1 MKSILLS
8 DSFVE
13 LRSGN
18 NIYVDKTNEIY
29 KIISSYSRI
38 FFSRPRRFGK
48 SLTLD
53 TIATLFGLG
62 KDPYFKGTFI
72 YDKWNEPT
80 YPILRINFLD
90 YISSDY
96 ESFLSGLKNQIL
108 KFAAKNSFSIDPIID
123 TPAGYIKALFEA
135 MPIGKQIVVL
145 IDEYD
150 CLLTRNI
157 NNKDQYDKFSE
168 TLKSLYASLKGGG
181 HIRFLAVT
189 GVTRLKHVALFSV
202 GSDIIDL
209 TYKNLCSNIVGY
221 TKEEIK
227 EYFKDY
233 IDDVIL
239 KLYGKDISLLQKDD
253 PVRID
258 YVDRLVNNLAMEYD
272 GYCFDEDFENKVFS
286 TWSINNF
293 FKESF
298 NREKI
303 KFGDY
308 WFDNGGIPSIL
319 KNYLDNHELD
329 VTEYSNKDIYISH
342 ESFSNPNSLLDINPT
357 VLMCQT
363 GYLTLHSEL
372 ELGKNIVLGIPNNE
386 IRKALSNLLY
396 YKTFGIEPSISNIQ
410 INSLIEGNAEEIV
423 SLFNAILNSISYDKY
438 PIKDESSLRSHIQMY
453 LQGAGLNI
461 LSESNSSKGRS
472 DLQIEFDSSRI
483 VIEFKYAKSASDLK
497 LLLEQASEQIIK
509 KHYGDTL
516 PLKDRVI
523 KIAMVFDSKERSIS
537 VYRVIK

>member
-1 MKSILLS
+1 MK
-8 DSFVE
+8 
-13 LRSGN
+13 
-18 NIYVDKTNEIY
+18 
-29 KIISSYSRI
+29 
-38 FFSRPRRFGK
+38 
-48 SLTLD
+48 
-53 TIATLFGLG
+53 
-62 KDPYFKGTFI
+62 
-72 YDKWNEPT
+72 
-80 YPILRINFLD
+80 
-90 YISSDY
+90 
-96 ESFLSGLKNQIL
+96 
-108 KFAAKNSFSIDPIID
+108 
-123 TPAGYIKALFEA
+123 
-135 MPIGKQIVVL
+135 
-145 IDEYD
+145 
-150 CLLTRNI
+150 
-157 NNKDQYDKFSE
+157 
-168 TLKSLYASLKGGG
+168 
-181 HIRFLAVT
+181 
-189 GVTRLKHVALFSV
+189 
-202 GSDIIDL
+202 
-209 TYKNLCSNIVGY
+209 
-221 TKEEIK
+221 
-227 EYFKDY
+227 
-233 IDDVIL
+233 
-239 KLYGKDISLLQKDD
+239 KDD

-258 YVDRLVNNLAMEYD
+258 YVDKLVNKLAMEYD

-372 ELGKNIVLGIPNNE
+372 ELGKNIILGIPNNE

-461 LSESNSSKGRS
+461 LAESNSSKGRS
-472 DLQIEFDSSRI
+472 DLQIEFDTTRI
-483 VIEFKYAKSASDLK
+483 VIEFKYAKSTADLE

-516 PLKDRVI
+516 PLKKRIV
-523 KIAMVFDSKERSIS
+523 KIAMVFDSLERSIS
-537 VYRVIK
+537 EYRVIE

>member
-1 MKSILLS
+1 MQSILLS

-18 NIYVDKTNEIY
+18 NIYVDKTNDIY
-29 KIISSYSRI
+29 KIISSYSRV

-72 YDKWNEPT
+72 YDKWTEPT
-80 YPILRINFLD
+80 YPILRFNFLD

-96 ESFLSGLKNQIL
+96 ESFLSGLKNQIY
-108 KFAAKNSFSIDPIID
+108 KFASKNNFEIDPIID
-123 TPAGYIKALFEA
+123 TPAGYMKALFEA
-135 MPIGKQIVVL
+135 IPIGKQIVVL

-157 NNKDQYDKFSE
+157 NNQDLYNKFSD

-221 TKEEIK
+221 TKKEIK
-227 EYFKDY
+227 KYFKDY
-233 IDDVIL
+233 IEDVVF
-239 KLYGKDISLLQKDD
+239 KLYGKDISSMQNDD
-253 PVRID
+253 PERIE
-258 YVDRLVNNLAMEYD
+258 YVDRLINKLAMEYD

-293 FKESF
+293 FKESI

-319 KNYLDNHELD
+319 KNYLEDHELD
-329 VTEYSNKDIYISH
+329 VTEYSNKDIFISH

-372 ELGKNIVLGIPNNE
+372 ELGKNIILGIPNNE
-386 IRKALSNLLY
+386 IRKALSNLLF
-396 YKTFGIEPSISNIQ
+396 YKSFGIEPSISNFQ
-410 INSLIEGNAEEIV
+410 INSLLNGNVEEIV
-423 SLFNAILNSISYDKY
+423 SLFNTVLNSISYDKY

-453 LQGAGLNI
+453 LQGSGLNI
-461 LSESNSSKGRS
+461 LSESNSAKGRS
-472 DLQIEFDSSRI
+472 DLQIEFDSIRI
-483 VIEFKYAKSASDLK
+483 VIEFKYSKSKSDIE
-497 LLLEQASEQIIK
+497 LLLEQAKDQIISK
-509 KHYGDTL
+509 RYGDTL
-516 PLKDRVI
+516 PIKCKVM
-523 KIAMVFDSKERSIS
+523 KIAMVFDSDERKIS
-537 VYRVIK
+537 KYEIVE

>member
-80 YPILRINFLD
+80 YPILRFNFLD

-96 ESFLSGLKNQIL
+96 ESFLIGLKNQIL
-108 KFAAKNSFSIDPIID
+108 KFASKNNYAIEPIID
-123 TPAGYIKALFEA
+123 TPAGYMKALFEA
-135 MPIGKQIVVL
+135 IPIGKQIVVL

-157 NNKDQYDKFSE
+157 NNKDLYNKFSD

-233 IDDVIL
+233 IDDVVL
-239 KLYGKDISLLQKDD
+239 KLYGKDISSMQKDD
-253 PVRID
+253 PLRID
-258 YVDRLVNNLAMEYD
+258 YVDKLVNKLAMEYD

-303 KFGDY
+303 KFSDY

-319 KNYLDNHELD
+319 KNYLDKHELD
-329 VTEYSNKDIYISH
+329 VTEYSNKDIFISH

-396 YKTFGIEPSISNIQ
+396 FKIFGIEPSISNVQ
-410 INSLIEGNAEEIV
+410 INSFVKGNIEEIV
-423 SLFNAILNSISYDKY
+423 SLFNTVLNSITYDKY

-453 LQGAGLNI
+453 LQGSGLNI
-461 LSESNSSKGRS
+461 LAESNSAKGRS
-472 DLQIEFDSSRI
+472 DLQIEFDSIRI
-483 VIEFKYAKSASDLK
+483 VIEFKYAKPKEDLG
-497 LLLEQASEQIIK
+497 LLLSLAKEQIISK
-509 KHYGDTL
+509 RYGDTL
-516 PLKDRVI
+516 PVKGKII
-523 KIAMVFDSKERSIS
+523 KLAMVFDSVERKIS
-537 VYRVIK
+537 KYEIVE

>member
-1 MKSILLS
+1 
-8 DSFVE
+8 
-13 LRSGN
+13 
-18 NIYVDKTNEIY
+18 
-29 KIISSYSRI
+29 
-38 FFSRPRRFGK
+38 
-48 SLTLD
+48 
-53 TIATLFGLG
+53 
-62 KDPYFKGTFI
+62 
-72 YDKWNEPT
+72 
-80 YPILRINFLD
+80 
-90 YISSDY
+90 
-96 ESFLSGLKNQIL
+96 
-108 KFAAKNSFSIDPIID
+108 
-123 TPAGYIKALFEA
+123 

-157 NNKDQYDKFSE
+157 NNKAQYEKFSE

-202 GSDIIDL
+202 GSDFIDL

-221 TKEEIK
+221 TKEEII

-239 KLYGKDISLLQKDD
+239 KLYGKDISLMQKDD

-258 YVDRLVNNLAMEYD
+258 YVDRLVSKLAMEYD

-293 FKESF
+293 FKDSF

-319 KNYLDNHELD
+319 NNYLDNHELD

-410 INSLIEGNAEEIV
+410 INS
-423 SLFNAILNSISYDKY
+423 
-438 PIKDESSLRSHIQMY
+438 
-453 LQGAGLNI
+453 
-461 LSESNSSKGRS
+461 
-472 DLQIEFDSSRI
+472 
-483 VIEFKYAKSASDLK
+483 
-497 LLLEQASEQIIK
+497 
-509 KHYGDTL
+509 
-516 PLKDRVI
+516 
-523 KIAMVFDSKERSIS
+523 
-537 VYRVIK
+537 

>member
-108 KFAAKNSFSIDPIID
+108 KFASKNNFSIDPIID

-157 NNKDQYDKFSE
+157 NNKAQYEKFSE
-168 TLKSLYASLKGGG
+168 TLNVL
-181 HIRFLAVT
+181 I
-189 GVTRLKHVALFSV
+189 SV
-202 GSDIIDL
+202 FAD
-209 TYKNLCSNIVGY
+209 N
-221 TKEEIK
+221 
-227 EYFKDY
+227 
-233 IDDVIL
+233 
-239 KLYGKDISLLQKDD
+239 
-253 PVRID
+253 PV
-258 YVDRLVNNLAMEYD
+258 
-272 GYCFDEDFENKVFS
+272 
-286 TWSINNF
+286 
-293 FKESF
+293 
-298 NREKI
+298 
-303 KFGDY
+303 
-308 WFDNGGIPSIL
+308 
-319 KNYLDNHELD
+319 
-329 VTEYSNKDIYISH
+329 
-342 ESFSNPNSLLDINPT
+342 PT
-357 VLMCQT
+357 V
-363 GYLTLHSEL
+363 H
-372 ELGKNIVLGIPNNE
+372 
-386 IRKALSNLLY
+386 
-396 YKTFGIEPSISNIQ
+396 
-410 INSLIEGNAEEIV
+410 
-423 SLFNAILNSISYDKY
+423 
-438 PIKDESSLRSHIQMY
+438 
-453 LQGAGLNI
+453 
-461 LSESNSSKGRS
+461 
-472 DLQIEFDSSRI
+472 
-483 VIEFKYAKSASDLK
+483 
-497 LLLEQASEQIIK
+497 
-509 KHYGDTL
+509 
-516 PLKDRVI
+516 
-523 KIAMVFDSKERSIS
+523 MV
-537 VYRVIK
+537 

>member
-108 KFAAKNSFSIDPIID
+108 KFASKNNFSIDPIID

-157 NNKDQYDKFSE
+157 NNKAQYEKFSE

-239 KLYGKDISLLQKDD
+239 KLYGKDISLMQKDD

-258 YVDRLVNNLAMEYD
+258 YVDRLVSKLAMEYD

-396 YKTFGIEPSISNIQ
+396 FKTFGIEPSISNIQ
-410 INSLIEGNAEEIV
+410 INSLIDGNAEDIV
-423 SLFNAILNSISYDKY
+423 SLFNAILNSSKWSE
-438 PIKDESSLRSHIQMY
+438 IK
-453 LQGAGLNI
+453 
-461 LSESNSSKGRS
+461 
-472 DLQIEFDSSRI
+472 F
-483 VIEFKYAKSASDLK
+483 
-497 LLLEQASEQIIK
+497 
-509 KHYGDTL
+509 
-516 PLKDRVI
+516 
-523 KIAMVFDSKERSIS
+523 
-537 VYRVIK
+537 